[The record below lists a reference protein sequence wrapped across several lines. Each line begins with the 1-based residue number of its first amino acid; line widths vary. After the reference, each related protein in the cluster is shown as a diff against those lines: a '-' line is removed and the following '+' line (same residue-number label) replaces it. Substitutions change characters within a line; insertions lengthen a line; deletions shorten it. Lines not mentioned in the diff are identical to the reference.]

1 MQITPDQATQL
12 MKEGFMDRDIEKIWQ
27 FYNDVLKN
35 RELSDILT
43 EIEAFKAECI
53 NSEDFRKKQQAE
65 EGKRSDVT
73 LKFDIVNNPGDQ
85 SSSPKYGTA
94 SLSLVQSEKSI
105 RKLAQK

>member
-43 EIEAFKAECI
+43 EIEAFKA
-53 NSEDFRKKQQAE
+53 
-65 EGKRSDVT
+65 
-73 LKFDIVNNPGDQ
+73 
-85 SSSPKYGTA
+85 
-94 SLSLVQSEKSI
+94 
-105 RKLAQK
+105 